1 MSIARVLVGAAAVA
15 AGVFLVAKAVAA
27 KVADAE
33 FDGMD
38 TDGNDRVSRAEHD
51 AATRRMFASMDANSD
66 GRVTAAEMDAAHEK
80 VTGRKPKRGEPRAKA
95 KIAAI
100 DESGDGVLTRSE
112 HLKGGRKMFAKMDT
126 NVDGSLTREELAA
139 GRAKLMPKKKPAR
152 RRRRAPG

>member
-1 MSIARVLVGAAAVA
+1 MSFSRVLVGAAALA
-15 AGVFLVAKAVAA
+15 AGIYLVAKSVAA
-27 KVADAE
+27 KVADAQ

-38 TDGNDRVSRAEHD
+38 TDHDGRVTRTEHD
-51 AATRRMFASMDANSD
+51 AATARMFDAMDANQD

-80 VTGRKPKRGEPRAKA
+80 VTGRRPKRGAMSAKA

-112 HLKGGRKMFAKMDT
+112 HRRGGRKMFAKMDT

-139 GRAKLMPKKKPAR
+139 GRAKLMPPKAKAKAKR
-152 RRRRAPG
+152 RTR